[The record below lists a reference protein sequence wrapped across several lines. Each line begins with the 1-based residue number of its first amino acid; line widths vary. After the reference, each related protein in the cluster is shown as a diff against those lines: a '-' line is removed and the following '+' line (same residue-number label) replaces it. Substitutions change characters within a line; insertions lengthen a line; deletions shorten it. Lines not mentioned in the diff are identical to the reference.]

1 MDIAPVLLGAS
12 ALIGAAA
19 GLHFKALALVPIALL
34 IALVSAAVL
43 RKNGFEA
50 RGGIVIII
58 GWLIL
63 DQAAYILVQIFWS
76 WLRSFYSIIG

>member
-43 RKNGFEA
+43 VKMALKPGVA
-50 RGGIVIII
+50 SSSSSGG
-58 GWLIL
+58 
-63 DQAAYILVQIFWS
+63 
-76 WLRSFYSIIG
+76 